1 MPLYPHPLLIHAIE
15 GMIMFTETSLKTEK
29 FFFKDFI
36 LKAPLVNRV
45 LVVQHTSD
53 DSREVHGQDL
63 LSSLIFIATLL

>member
-45 LVVQHTSD
+45 LV
-53 DSREVHGQDL
+53 
-63 LSSLIFIATLL
+63 